1 MRMFYT
7 KRMHLLTF
15 ATAVLLVSCAGQG
28 GYYDTSGMQTT
39 QNNGTVYDRIASL
52 EKRNA
57 TLQKELQATNS
68 RVARLAADLERFEE
82 ESMQLAG
89 LVDTLRSSTSTALP
103 ELEKSIAA
111 NTYSLNTIRA
121 QLGISEETQVPQKTK
136 EASEKAKTTPSLE
149 SLYKAGLASFEKRDY
164 TAAIQTFTHFI
175 ETYPEGKLVDNA
187 YFWLG
192 ESYYQ
197 SGNYRSAALEY
208 EKVIKNYPKS
218 NKLPA
223 AYLKQGMSF
232 LKLKNTQVAR
242 IRLEDVVK
250 KFPKSP
256 EAKRAKTV
264 LSTIK

>member
-1 MRMFYT
+1 MFYK
-7 KRMHLLTF
+7 KRVYLLILTT
-15 ATAVLLVSCAGQG
+15 TALLASCAGQG
-28 GYYDTSGMQTT
+28 GYYGTSGVQAT

-68 RVARLAADLERFEE
+68 RVAHLAANLERLEE

-89 LVDTLRSSTSTALP
+89 LVDTLQSSTSAALP
-103 ELEKSIAA
+103 ELEKAIAT

-121 QLGISEETQVPQKTK
+121 QLGLNEEAQTTQKAKESSGKTK
-136 EASEKAKTTPSLE
+136 STPSLE
-149 SLYKAGLASFEKRDY
+149 NLYKAGLASFEKRDY
-164 TAAIQTFTHFI
+164 AAAIQTFTHFI

-187 YFWLG
+187 YFWIG

-232 LKLKNTQVAR
+232 LKLNNTQVAR
-242 IRLEDVVK
+242 IRLEDVIK

-264 LSTIK
+264 LSTIQK